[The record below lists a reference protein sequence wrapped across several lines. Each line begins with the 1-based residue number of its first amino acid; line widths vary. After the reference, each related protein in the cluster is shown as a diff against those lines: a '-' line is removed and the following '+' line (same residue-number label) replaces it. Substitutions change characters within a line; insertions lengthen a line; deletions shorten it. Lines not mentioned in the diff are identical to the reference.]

1 MAPRT
6 RQRPQRCTATIASE
20 LEAFLAHLRD
30 RRGLAANTITS
41 YRYDLRTATQVL
53 TASLTDITTEEVEAF
68 LSGRQERPSTTNR
81 RVASL
86 SRFFTWAQKTGLCDR
101 NPIAL
106 IETKQDAVHLP
117 RPIHDGDLPALDAA
131 IAKASPPYRL
141 IFTLLRETGLRADEV
156 LQLNVGDVV
165 LEPSRE
171 GLRIREAKN
180 KRERMVVLNADLM
193 KHSLRLLRTV
203 LRGFG
208 SVDASM
214 PLFRSNRGTRI
225 PYDTLYYQWQ
235 RLCVG
240 AELLDVDGKPR
251 YTIHQLRHT
260 AGTTFIRDYPEHI
273 VSRMLG
279 HRDPR
284 STRLYAEV
292 TEDQVRTALA
302 ERHRR

>member
-1 MAPRT
+1 MSLRHSWPICAIGAAST
-6 RQRPQRCTATIASE
+6 GTGLATNTIA
-20 LEAFLAHLRD
+20 
-30 RRGLAANTITS
+30 S
-41 YRYDLRTATQVL
+41 YRYDLRTAAQVL
-53 TASLTDITTEEVEAF
+53 TASLTDITTRQVEAF

-86 SRFFTWAQKTGLCDR
+86 SRFFTWAIKHGLCNH

-106 IETKQDAVHLP
+106 IETKQDAIHLP
-117 RPIHDGDLPALDAA
+117 RPIHDDDLPALDAA
-131 IAKASPPYRL
+131 IAKVSPPYRL

-156 LQLNVGDVV
+156 LQLNVGDVA

-180 KRERMVVLNADLM
+180 NVERMVVLNADLM
-193 KHSLRLLRTV
+193 KHSLRLLRAA
-203 LRGFG
+203 LRGLG
-208 SVDASM
+208 LVDASM
-214 PLFRSNRGTRI
+214 PLCRSNRGTRV

-235 RLCVG
+235 RVC
-240 AELLDVDGKPR
+240 AAADLLDGDGTSH

-260 AGTTFIRDYPEHI
+260 AGTAFIRDYPEHI

-284 STRLYAEV
+284 STRRYAEV
-292 TEDQVRTALA
+292 TEDQVRTVLA
-302 ERHRR
+302 ARRRR